1 MRAILPALI
10 LLALSGSALAAADEQ
25 VAKPG
30 ADKDKVICRRE
41 VPVGSLIASRKMCLT
56 KAQWQ
61 KRSEEGNALARGLV
75 EDSAGACGQNG
86 GVCPF

>member
-1 MRAILPALI
+1 MQTAILMVALAMAAPAL
-10 LLALSGSALAAADEQ
+10 AQSAKPAAAQ
-25 VAKPG
+25 PG

-41 VPVGSLIASRKMCLT
+41 VPIGSLIATRKMCLT
-56 KAQWQ
+56 KEQWQ
-61 KRSEEGNALARGLV
+61 KRADDGNAIARSLV